1 MPQTLSQPPP
11 EAVRTPAFES
21 SPWLAREVIVEEPR
35 READAPLRLA
45 VNEHLVEVALDGEAI
60 RRER

>member
-1 MPQTLSQPPP
+1 MPQTLSQPP

-21 SPWLAREVIVEEPR
+21 SPWVAREVVLEEPR
-35 READAPLRLA
+35 REPGSPLRLA
-45 VNEHLVEVALDGEAI
+45 VNEHLVEVDLDGEAI

>member
-1 MPQTLSQPPP
+1 MPQTLPQQKP
-11 EAVRTPAFES
+11 EAARNTSFES
-21 SPWLAREVIVEEPR
+21 SPWLAREVVLEEPR
-35 READAPLRLA
+35 REPGEPLELA